1 MRKLL
6 LACLCF
12 WAALNAQQP
21 GPVRAVTDP
30 GVVTTRQQI
39 TPAGVSMIFD
49 GRVQDVTF
57 TSSPDELW
65 VSTRKDVMRLNWR
78 DNRVLERHP
87 VKTFVGLQALAYDP
101 QGGRVLF
108 ASGGGEGGR
117 NRLRLYSAGA
127 GGLRIA
133 SDTLGGFIAGVPAL
147 AAKAGLLLVPM
158 TAENKILALEAATG
172 KVMRSIATGIAP
184 FGVATDA
191 AAAVA
196 YVSNWGGR
204 IPGASERAGRTGQAA
219 TADRVLI
226 DPRGVASSGTVLRI
240 DVASGKVTDTI
251 AVELHPTAMVWDE
264 PRRRLFV
271 ANSNRDSISVID
283 TGVNRV
289 VQTWALQP
297 FAQKVAGIGPSAL
310 AVGPGG
316 QTLYVACAGINA
328 VLVLSPS
335 DGRILGSIP
344 TGWVPGSVAVS
355 PDGKRIVVGSLL
367 GAGSGWQGSPERRFV
382 HSYRGSVQVID
393 VPDPPQLA
401 SYSSAVAENN
411 RMSAAAVP
419 ATPRR
424 DVKPVAIPA
433 RSGEPSLI
441 EHVVYIIKE
450 NRTYDQL
457 FGDLG
462 RGNGDP
468 SLVMYGA
475 DVTPNQRRLA
485 EQFVLLDNFYATGGN
500 SADGHQWV
508 TQANETLYCL
518 WPGYEGR
525 SYPFDGTDPLAYS
538 SSGFIWDLALARKKT
553 VRVFGEFVGA
563 LRNLSDKREDLLEEW
578 RKGSEFSNRWKV
590 SSEIPPLDGV
600 LVRDFPSYALAIPDV
615 VRARIFLRELAAWEK
630 AGSMPHL
637 TMMLLPSDHTLGTT
651 PGASTPKAMVADNDL
666 ALGQIVEALTKSSFW
681 KKMAI
686 FVVEDDAQNGVD
698 HVDGHRTVALAIS
711 PYARR
716 NAIDSTFY
724 SNQSILKTIE
734 LILGLPTMSLFDL
747 IANDMRQSFT
757 NEPDLTSYS
766 AVEPKQSLFERNPA
780 ASSLK
785 GAQRT
790 GAIQSARMRWEV
802 PDAVPSDRLNRI
814 LWHDA
819 RGWNTRFPGT
829 RRAVFAPLSLEID
842 DDDR

>member
-1 MRKLL
+1 MRTLVT
-6 LACLCF
+6 ACLCF
-12 WAALNAQQP
+12 AALLPAQQP

-30 GVVTTRQQI
+30 GVVTTRQAI

-57 TSSPDELW
+57 SASPDELW
-65 VSTRKDVMRLNWR
+65 VSTRKDVMRLDWR
-78 DNRVLERHP
+78 DNKILERHP
-87 VKTFVGLQALAYDP
+87 IKSFVGLQALAYDE
-101 QGGRVLF
+101 QGQRVLF
-108 ASGGGEGGR
+108 ASGGVQGGR

-127 GGLRIA
+127 GGLRNA
-133 SDTLGGFIAGVPAL
+133 SDALGGFIAGVPAL
-147 AAKAGLLLVPM
+147 AAKAGVLLLPL
-158 TAENKILALEAATG
+158 TAENKVLVIEAATG
-172 KVMRSIATGIAP
+172 KVVRTIATGIAP
-184 FGVATDA
+184 FGVVTDA
-191 AAAVA
+191 AATVA

-204 IPGASERAGRTGQAA
+204 IPGASERTGRTGQAP

-226 DPRGVASSGTVLRI
+226 DARGVAASGTVLRI
-240 DVASGKVTDTI
+240 DVASGKVTDSI

-283 TGVNRV
+283 TATNRV
-289 VQTWALQP
+289 AQTWTLQP
-297 FAQKVAGIGPSAL
+297 FAQKVSGIGPSAL
-310 AVGPGG
+310 ALSPDGR
-316 QTLYVACAGINA
+316 TLYIACAGINA
-328 VLVLSPS
+328 VLVMSPS
-335 DGRILGSIP
+335 DGRIRGSIP
-344 TGWVPGSVAVS
+344 TGWVPGSVAIS
-355 PDGKRIVVGSLL
+355 PDGKRIAVGSLL

-393 VPDPPQLA
+393 LPDLPQLA
-401 SYSSAVAENN
+401 SYSTAVAENN

-419 ATPRR
+419 AVPRR
-424 DVKPVAIPA
+424 DVKPSAIPA

-441 EHVVYIIKE
+441 EHVVYIVKE
-450 NRTYDQL
+450 NRTYDQV

-475 DVTPNQRRLA
+475 DVTPNHRRLA

-518 WPGYEGR
+518 WPGFEGR

-563 LRNLSDKREDLLEEW
+563 LRGLSDKREELLAEW
-578 RKGSEFSNRWKV
+578 QKGGEFSNRWKV

-600 LVRDFPSYALAIPDV
+600 LVRDYPSYALAIPDV
-615 VRARIFLRELAAWEK
+615 VRAKIFLRDLAAWEK
-630 AGSMPHL
+630 SGSMPNL
-637 TMMLLPSDHTLGTT
+637 TILTIPCDHTLGTS
-651 PGASTPKAMVADNDL
+651 PNASTPKAMVADNDL
-666 ALGQIVEALTKSSFW
+666 ALGQIVQGLTNSPFW

-757 NEPDLTSYS
+757 NEPDFTTYT
-766 AVEPKQSLFERNPA
+766 AVEPKQSLFERNPP
-780 ASSLK
+780 AS
-785 GAQRT
+785 A
-790 GAIQSARMRWEV
+790 
-802 PDAVPSDRLNRI
+802 
-814 LWHDA
+814 
-819 RGWNTRFPGT
+819 
-829 RRAVFAPLSLEID
+829 
-842 DDDR
+842 